1 MGAFIDLTNSKFG
14 RLTVLSRDNSM
25 HGKSKRVWWNCLCDC
40 GNTISTTADR
50 LRSGQVKSCGCLR
63 FGSHSKDI
71 TNKRFGSLIAKF
83 SVGTDK
89 HNQNIWHCK
98 CDCGN
103 EVDVIASALIQGKTK
118 SCGCYSRKLTSEHS
132 LKDLTGQRFG
142 KLVVL
147 HRDNTRKSK
156 SRLVFWKCLCDC
168 GNVVS
173 IIGSTLRNGDSKS
186 CGCLYT
192 NFAGSSDENE
202 IKNFIRSILPNV
214 TITKTKILNGKEI
227 DIYIPEIKLG
237 IEYNGSAFHATKG
250 GIYNNKSKYY
260 HRDKFLLAKE
270 KGIRLLTI
278 FDIDYKAYSE
288 EILSFIKDVLI
299 KTEKHFI
306 PTKDFEYTNNDF
318 DDGMWLKDYGYV
330 EVGQLEPISY
340 IHHRG
345 YIVYRCGTTI
355 WRKIP
360 R

>member
-103 EVDVIASALIQGKTK
+103 
-118 SCGCYSRKLTSEHS
+118 
-132 LKDLTGQRFG
+132 
-142 KLVVL
+142 
-147 HRDNTRKSK
+147 
-156 SRLVFWKCLCDC
+156 
-168 GNVVS
+168 VVS

-192 NFAGSSDENE
+192 NFAGLSDENE

-214 TITKTKILNGKEI
+214 TITKTKILNGKKI